1 MGSHEASLVH
11 DLREYADEDPDSP
24 LPVSRTLIRTE
35 RSGEDVQR
43 WRWATDGLVE
53 AFDGDGDGDF
63 EETYSWTDGK
73 LDTYEDHEAA
83 RPSTVR

>member
-1 MGSHEASLVH
+1 VK
-11 DLREYADEDPDSP
+11 R
-24 LPVSRTLIRTE
+24 
-35 RSGEDVQR
+35 
-43 WRWATDGLVE
+43 TDGN
-53 AFDGDGDGDF
+53 GDGDF